1 MLPVVLFAIAFQAT
15 TAHAAEPDEANEC
28 ITELEFGQLVSVRQ
42 GATYYESADQNGSG
56 KQGLCGCNIYTE
68 GDIYIAGYAQLD
80 QNGNIIKNECYQR
93 DNVPHG
99 KKCDFDLSANVWI
112 ALYVEGFTT
121 GDIGWVRLSD
131 VLSNS
136 DARDLMLPTEDVVTP
151 KDVANAIEQAQDSG
165 KSTALL
171 LDASGSVYEY
181 SAEIAAYATQVNK
194 ADKVLVFADDYM
206 EIEAEDYLESWM
218 LVGGG
223 TEIYA
228 TMNALSGEDYDVVI
242 IVTDTYQNGYIEL
255 EERNG
260 IGEVIIVSV
269 EDEYLIQQSTIEK
282 ITEKWHIKPQIVRLS
297 VG

>member
-1 MLPVVLFAIAFQAT
+1 MWLMPSSRLRI
-15 TAHAAEPDEANEC
+15 P
-28 ITELEFGQLVSVRQ
+28 
-42 GATYYESADQNGSG
+42 G
-56 KQGLCGCNIYTE
+56 KVQHY
-68 GDIYIAGYAQLD
+68 
-80 QNGNIIKNECYQR
+80 
-93 DNVPHG
+93 
-99 KKCDFDLSANVWI
+99 
-112 ALYVEGFTT
+112 
-121 GDIGWVRLSD
+121 
-131 VLSNS
+131 
-136 DARDLMLPTEDVVTP
+136 
-151 KDVANAIEQAQDSG
+151 
-165 KSTALL
+165 

-282 ITEKWHIKPQIVRLS
+282 ITENGTLNRR
-297 VG
+297 